1 MHFSQSTTRIALLAS
16 FMTMSPSSSTT
27 AFMIH
32 PSSTTTNTQLHVI
45 HHNGPPSQQQ
55 YIISAAASS
64 SASPAASTSAT
75 TLPSSITDNALTKGI
90 FDFLVPPAHAADTTS
105 SPKPPTNAEIKL
117 LREAFAALYGE
128 RNPEKAEG
136 LLGEAITSWER
147 QAPDERAALN
157 RVRGDCY
164 MVRGSCCSCRCCC
177 CCCCCCCCYYSSI
190 MKRTILHVNCFFES
204 NF

>member
-1 MHFSQSTTRIALLAS
+1 
-16 FMTMSPSSSTT
+16 MSPSSSTT

-164 MVRGSCCSCRCCC
+164 MVRGSCSSCRCCC
-177 CCCCCCCCYYSSI
+177 WCCCCCCCCYPSI

-204 NF
+204 NDDIILSFHVCLYTVIICIL